1 MRNNITNCFKFKTPH
16 CFNPY
21 EPCHEIDMDWCDT
34 VIRWPGQGAPV
45 RDRSVFFLAFEIFVS
60 EYNIH
65 IYGCM
70 YICIY
75 ICITYVYQKM
85 YVVYVYYVYIY
96 IHIYMYVYVLNTN
109 ISGMSPI
116 LYIYIPV
123 VKLICVYIYIY
134 VVYEYK
140 STSIFC

>member
-1 MRNNITNCFKFKTPH
+1 MRNNITNCFKSTTPH

-45 RDRSVFFLAFEIFVS
+45 RDRSGFFLAFEIFVS

-70 YICIY
+70 Y
-75 ICITYVYQKM
+75 M
-85 YVVYVYYVYIY
+85 Y
-96 IHIYMYVYVLNTN
+96 IYMYYICVSKNVCCICILCIYTYTYVCVC
-109 ISGMSPI
+109 IKYKYIRYESYI
-116 LYIYIPV
+116 IYIPV
-123 VKLICVYIYIY
+123 VKLICIYIYIY